1 MMCPLPSCY
10 NNSVHFTVFEKTQK
24 SLIQHL
30 ASQTVLPDRSI
41 LKEKKLVENSKILIR
56 PFSVIFKLCVII
68 LRHQISVSFQ
78 YFKLYYKV
86 PDV

>member
-1 MMCPLPSCY
+1 MHKIGRETQRILLMMCPLPCY

-41 LKEKKLVENSKILIR
+41 LKEKKIGGKFQNSN
-56 PFSVIFKLCVII
+56 
-68 LRHQISVSFQ
+68 
-78 YFKLYYKV
+78 
-86 PDV
+86 

>member
-1 MMCPLPSCY
+1 MMCPLPCY

-56 PFSVIFKLCVII
+56 HFCVIFKLCVII

-78 YFKLYYKV
+78 YFKLHYKV